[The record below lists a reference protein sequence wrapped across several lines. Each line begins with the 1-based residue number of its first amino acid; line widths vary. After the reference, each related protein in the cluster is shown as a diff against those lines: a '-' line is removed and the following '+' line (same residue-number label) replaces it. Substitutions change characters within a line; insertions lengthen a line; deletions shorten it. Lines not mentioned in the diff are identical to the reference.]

1 MSVSQHCPGSSPGWP
16 CNVMTDIS
24 FYVTP
29 LSTFLHVQSS
39 EPAIHRTFS
48 PFIQARFCSLLL
60 QLNSTSLQLCFQVSD
75 MRRPH
80 LQPPQFLQLLPYTLI
95 YCLINQDSTSIFS
108 VRLLLRTSE
117 TSWILLWT
125 GFWSPSCN
133 TYRHVDIDRC
143 IYFVFYTIRSES

>member
-95 YCLINQDSTSIFS
+95 YCLINQDSTSIFFLFS
-108 VRLLLRTSE
+108 CFSGLLKPLE
-117 TSWILLWT
+117 FCYGHL
-125 GFWSPSCN
+125 GFWSLFCN
-133 TYRHVDIDRC
+133 TFSYVPEGCR
-143 IYFVFYTIRSES
+143 